1 MKLNEILLE
10 SLGIPFQN
18 KCDLTIING
27 NGDEIPVDCEVA
39 STNEEKAQGL
49 MYRDKLGENNG
60 MFFDSIENGFWMKD
74 VDIPLELI
82 FIDGDEISEILP
94 ATPNDTTNIY
104 NNFPANSYLEVN
116 QVFVEKIT
124 ANSVT
129 STTIQVNLIT
139 TSTITEA
146 SNGEV
151 IVHFCAAGTE

>member
-10 SLGIPFQN
+10 SLGIPYQN
-18 KCDLTIING
+18 KCKLTIING

-94 ATPNDTTNIY
+94 ANPNDTTNIS
-104 NNFPANSYLEVN
+104 NNLPADSNLEVN
-116 QVFVEKIT
+116 QGFCE
-124 ANSVT
+124 NNG
-129 STTIQVNLIT
+129 IQVGDKIYK
-139 TSTITEA
+139 S
-146 SNGEV
+146 
-151 IVHFCAAGTE
+151 

>member
-18 KCDLTIING
+18 KCNLTIING
-27 NGDEIPVDCEVA
+27 NGDEIPVDSEVA

-94 ATPNDTTNIY
+94 ANPNDTTNIS
-104 NNFPANSYLEVN
+104 NNLPADSNLEVN
-116 QVFVEKIT
+116 QGFCENNGISVGDKIYK
-124 ANSVT
+124 S
-129 STTIQVNLIT
+129 
-139 TSTITEA
+139 
-146 SNGEV
+146 
-151 IVHFCAAGTE
+151 